1 LLALSTKGSLALV
14 APFRPSAAIVLS
26 GGGAVN
32 PSQQGR
38 VRDALEWRTQI
49 GAGDT
54 STDFE
59 DCSSGSDCLNPYAVP
74 IEKSI

>member
-1 LLALSTKGSLALV
+1 
-14 APFRPSAAIVLS
+14 
-26 GGGAVN
+26 
-32 PSQQGR
+32 

-59 DCSSGSDCLNPYAVP
+59 DCSSGSDCLNPYAQQSLSTRN
-74 IEKSI
+74 ESLSG